1 MSFCINCGSALTEG
15 TRFCA
20 ACGSPIGADSGD
32 QPQPP
37 ADQAATQVTPPGPD
51 QAATQVMPPQG
62 PAATQAMAGVGG
74 PVAGMPPVAPPVGP
88 PLAPSGLG
96 PGGGQPFG
104 YGGQPPAGASRKKLW
119 IGLGIAAA
127 VIAIV
132 LIVWLVNPFNSGGD
146 KFVGSWAPVDDSGGG
161 LVIDDGPDVWFVDP
175 SGTRYGPMNG
185 KVKGDTLSFE
195 MSPDMAEQ
203 MGDETGLSAALV
215 PKFEARYDD
224 KSGHL
229 FLTMSAAGME
239 ADQIELKKVESLETS
254 SPSPTPSETETPSPT
269 PTVTVTETP
278 SPTSSPSPT
287 DTAGPDAFKDNQVRN
302 GADVIADAIDDY
314 TTDNTALP
322 PTPLGP
328 GGGSLDAYLPAGS
341 WPENPFTET
350 PMTEGSGWGDFDYND
365 NGDGSYTLLAHLSDG
380 SDYDITRTP

>member
-1 MSFCINCGSALTEG
+1 VCIAASRFFVQEAVADRF
-15 TRFCA
+15 TRRFVEVTK
-20 ACGSPIGADSGD
+20 SLRLGD
-32 QPQPP
+32 GRDP
-37 ADQAATQVTPPGPD
+37 ATD
-51 QAATQVMPPQG
+51 
-62 PAATQAMAGVGG
+62 
-74 PVAGMPPVAPPVGP
+74 VGP
-88 PLAPSGLG
+88 LANRRRIEAAERLIEDALAKGATLCA
-96 PGGGQPFG
+96 GGRRAEGFARG
-104 YGGQPPAGASRKKLW
+104 
-119 IGLGIAAA
+119 
-127 VIAIV
+127 
-132 LIVWLVNPFNSGGD
+132 F
-146 KFVGSWAPVDDSGGG
+146 
-161 LVIDDGPDVWFVDP
+161 FVDP
-175 SGTRYGPMNG
+175 SGTRYGPMSG

-239 ADQIELKKVESLETS
+239 ADQIELKKVDSLETS